1 MATKE
6 INTNAQD
13 NYVNGNRYRLEI
25 KTQKTGS
32 DTGPVSQPIH
42 LVVDWDDVSNRPD
55 TDPLV
60 FGTRYE
66 FPTLGVAT
74 KLYVATDENR
84 VYRWDEPGMRYV
96 IVGSDWHEISLID
109 CGGAQ

>member
-1 MATKE
+1 MPNRE

-13 NYVNGNRYRLEI
+13 TYVDGNRYRIEV
-25 KTQKTGS
+25 KTQRSGGDS
-32 DTGPVSQPIH
+32 PASQPIH
-42 LVVDWDDVSNRPD
+42 LVVDWDDIGNRPD
-55 TDPLV
+55 IDPLI

-96 IVGSDWHEISLID
+96 IVGSDWHEITLID